1 MANFERNDNL
11 NDFRN
16 YFTHSYSINR
26 WTEDGGG
33 RRTDG
38 GRRTTD
44 DGRRTKDGGRRTEDG
59 GRTADDGRRTANNEG
74 RTTKG
79 ERFPVVEISRFPIT
93 CAKYFFLTLQLPEI
107 MNK

>member
-1 MANFERNDNL
+1 MQGRK
-11 NDFRN
+11 R
-16 YFTHSYSINR
+16 INKFQG
-26 WTEDGGG
+26 TK
-33 RRTDG
+33 DG
-38 GRRTTD
+38 GRRTE
-44 DGRRTKDGGRRTEDG
+44 DGGRRTEDG

-93 CAKYFFLTLQLPEI
+93 CAKHFFLTLQLPEI

>member
-1 MANFERNDNL
+1 MQGRK
-11 NDFRN
+11 R
-16 YFTHSYSINR
+16 INKFQG
-26 WTEDGGG
+26 TE
-33 RRTDG
+33 
-38 GRRTTD
+38 
-44 DGRRTKDGGRRTEDG
+44 DGGRRTEDG

>member
-33 RRTDG
+33 RRT
-38 GRRTTD
+38 
-44 DGRRTKDGGRRTEDG
+44 DGGRRTEDG

>member
-1 MANFERNDNL
+1 MQGRK
-11 NDFRN
+11 R
-16 YFTHSYSINR
+16 INKFQG
-26 WTEDGGG
+26 TE
-33 RRTDG
+33 
-38 GRRTTD
+38 
-44 DGRRTKDGGRRTEDG
+44 DGGRRTEDG
-59 GRTADDGRRTANNEG
+59 GRTADGGRRTADGGRRTANSEG

>member
-38 GRRTTD
+38 GRRTA
-44 DGRRTKDGGRRTEDG
+44 DGEQRR
-59 GRTADDGRRTANNEG
+59 ANDEG
-74 RTTKG
+74 RT
-79 ERFPVVEISRFPIT
+79 VSRS
-93 CAKYFFLTLQLPEI
+93 
-107 MNK
+107 